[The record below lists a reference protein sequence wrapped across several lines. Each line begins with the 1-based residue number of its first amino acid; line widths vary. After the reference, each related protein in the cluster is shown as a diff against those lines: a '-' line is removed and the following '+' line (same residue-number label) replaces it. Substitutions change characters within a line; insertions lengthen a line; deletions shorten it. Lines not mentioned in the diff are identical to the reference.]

1 MRERKFKVWDKVH
14 KKWLGTFTLKELS
27 QSTIF
32 IDYGERNI
40 EIVEYTGL
48 KDKKRTKEYPEGQE
62 IYEGDIVK
70 YSAFNEQKELQ
81 NYINPIFWEQN
92 FASFSVGNEHSFWA
106 LSTCEDVE
114 VIGNIYENPELLK
127 ND

>member
-1 MRERKFKVWDKVH
+1 MQF
-14 KKWLGTFTLKELS
+14 
-27 QSTIF
+27 
-32 IDYGERNI
+32 
-40 EIVEYTGL
+40 TGL
-48 KDKKRTKEYPEGQE
+48 LDKSGVE

-127 ND
+127 K

>member
-1 MRERKFKVWDKVH
+1 MREIRFRAWDPKSKRMFVPFEL
-14 KKWLGTFTLKELS
+14 KQKLNQRLGTFDDDIILL
-27 QSTIF
+27 Q
-32 IDYGERNI
+32 
-40 EIVEYTGL
+40 YTGL
-48 KDKKRTKEYPEGQE
+48 KDKNRIE

-127 ND
+127 K